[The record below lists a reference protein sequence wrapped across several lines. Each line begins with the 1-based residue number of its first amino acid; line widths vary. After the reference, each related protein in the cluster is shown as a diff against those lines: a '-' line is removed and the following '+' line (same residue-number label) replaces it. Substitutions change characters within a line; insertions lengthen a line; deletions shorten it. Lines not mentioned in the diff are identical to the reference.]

1 MNRFIADRTAPP
13 DGRSGTSHQPPAG
26 GRTLG
31 DHVPDEVAVLVYHTD
46 DLATRSSPM
55 AKTRGIY

>member
-13 DGRSGTSHQPPAG
+13 DGRSGTSHQPQGG

-31 DHVPDEVAVLVYHTD
+31 DHVPDEVAVLVHHTD